1 MRSARLLRLTPVC
14 LVVLYGACAS
24 SSPTEPQTSSQ
35 SLGASS
41 LPVIASGLPVTA
53 DGLPILEF
61 SVSFNGPA
69 PGSVLQK
76 GTPFSISNRFTL
88 RGPASWIFVFGLVR
102 DDGATFVPHGCGG
115 GSSGGG
121 TISSPGNGGSS
132 ESMDGSLYLF
142 TQGHTVNG
150 FALAKYSTSPSD
162 YALWLQNGWID
173 NVYMGGAL
181 DCVLLG
187 ERVGPIYGVR
197 KLHFDQ
203 ATERQDIPL
212 NWRVE

>member
-1 MRSARLLRLTPVC
+1 MRSPRLWRLTPVC
-14 LVVLYGACAS
+14 LVVLSGACAS

-35 SLGASS
+35 SLSASG

-69 PGSVLQK
+69 PGSVLQR
-76 GTPFSISNRFTL
+76 GTPFSISNKFTL
-88 RGPASWIFVFGLVR
+88 RGPASWILVTALVR
-102 DDGATFVPHGCGG
+102 DDGATFVDHGCGG

-121 TISSPGNGGSS
+121 TVWSPGGASS
-132 ESMDGSLYLF
+132 DYVHGSLYQF
-142 TQGHTVNG
+142 IQGHTVNAV
-150 FALAKYSTSPSD
+150 ALAKYSTSPSD
-162 YALWLQNGWID
+162 YALWHKNGWID
-173 NVYMGGAL
+173 NVYTGGPTE
-181 DCVLLG
+181 CVLLG

-197 KLHFDQ
+197 KVQFDQ